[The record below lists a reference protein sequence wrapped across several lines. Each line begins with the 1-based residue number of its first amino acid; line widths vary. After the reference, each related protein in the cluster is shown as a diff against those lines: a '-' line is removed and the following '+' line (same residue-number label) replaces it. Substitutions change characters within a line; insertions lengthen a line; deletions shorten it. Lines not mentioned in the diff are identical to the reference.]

1 MGDEPGGNYG
11 YFHFTEFAVRTE
23 GSCSHRASLLALY
36 IIHALPSLTIRPP
49 LQGKRILIR
58 TPK

>member
-1 MGDEPGGNYG
+1 MAISTSLNSRSEQRAHASN
-11 YFHFTEFAVRTE
+11 
-23 GSCSHRASLLALY
+23 RASLLALY